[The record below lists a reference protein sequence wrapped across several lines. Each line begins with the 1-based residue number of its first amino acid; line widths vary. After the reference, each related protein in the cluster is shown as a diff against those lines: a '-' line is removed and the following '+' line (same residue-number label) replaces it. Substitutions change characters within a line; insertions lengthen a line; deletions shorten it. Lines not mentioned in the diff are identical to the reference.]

1 MKRFLSI
8 FMVAIMLFSTIAMFA
23 CNKPDNSDPK
33 EESTRMTIDINPS
46 VEFMLDSENK
56 VVSVTALND
65 DGAILIAGEALIGKT
80 AEEATELVISI
91 ATETG
96 YLSEG
101 QDNNV
106 SFSVSGDSTYA
117 KDLANSIKTKIEGKL
132 DELNLSGFVSEVE
145 AATLE
150 EIRTL
155 VIESTTYTE
164 EEVANMTEEQLY
176 SALSLSRVETALLL
190 TEELRNTY
198 YQAKEHKISFAEREE
213 TARIIDEMGSIYA
226 LVNTAYKTAL
236 NAYQDMLVQIDEYRY
251 DNLVSP
257 DSTYQKHLASLR
269 DAKINVLEKKN
280 ELASMD
286 VHSAD
291 YQKELDA
298 LNTLEQIYTSQ
309 LEACEAW
316 GEAVNEYVDG
326 LLIQLRELEK
336 ALVSIEEDFSDDIK
350 AELTAKAGEIEAN
363 VNKAKDN
370 FFATFEEEHMSDIE
384 SIESSL
390 LTKKEELKATINSDA
405 SNS

>member
-23 CNKPDNSDPK
+23 CNKPENSEPK

-65 DGAILIAGEALIGKT
+65 DGAILIAGETLIGKT
-80 AEEATELVISI
+80 AEEATELVINI
-91 ATETG
+91 ASETG
-96 YLSEG
+96 YLGKG
-101 QDNNV
+101 QENNV
-106 SFSVSGDSTYA
+106 KFSVSGDSTYA
-117 KDLANSIKTKIEGKL
+117 ENLAKDIKTKIEGEL
-132 DELNLSGFVSEVE
+132 NELNLSGFVAETQ

-150 EIRTL
+150 EIRAL
-155 VIESTTYTE
+155 VIEGTTYTE
-164 EEVANMTEEQLY
+164 EEVANMTEQQLY

-190 TEELRNTY
+190 TEELRTTY

-213 TARIIDEMGSIYA
+213 TAKIIDEMGSIYA
-226 LVNTAYKTAL
+226 LMNTAYKTTL
-236 NAYQDMLVQIDEYRY
+236 DAYQDMLVQIDAYRY

-257 DSTYQKHLASLR
+257 DSTYQKYLASLR
-269 DAKINVLEKKN
+269 EAKIDVLEKKN

-316 GEAVNEYVDG
+316 GEAVNEYIDG
-326 LLIQLRELEK
+326 LLIQLKELEK
-336 ALVSIEEDFSDDIK
+336 TLISIEESFSDDIK
-350 AELTAKAGEIEAN
+350 AELNAKASEIEAN
-363 VNKAKDN
+363 VNEAKNN
-370 FFATFEEEHMSDIE
+370 FFATFEEEHKNDIE

-390 LTKKEELKATINSDA
+390 LTKKEELKATINSSTA
-405 SNS
+405 N